1 MKRIKKFIPLTSDSA
16 FKILFSEYDEFVKYF
31 LETILETDVN
41 DIKFLDREQVK
52 EKINEHRMTL
62 DLLLLINEYIT
73 LDIEVNRSLFNYVME
88 KSLFYAIK
96 VFGSRIKE
104 GEKYKKS
111 FKFVQLNLNTRSNK
125 NSLPEE
131 RITIRNNSLDRDVTD
146 KFLMLAVDIEK
157 YCDLYYNY
165 GVREPKAKLYAMLGA
180 KSLRKLEN
188 IARSALPEKA
198 FEVFWRKYIYMCNDD
213 EIISEYDRELAE
225 QMVLRN
231 ELNGALE
238 EGKAIGIEEKNISM
252 VKKMLEKNYD
262 INEISELTG
271 LTIDKI
277 KEIESQE

>member
-1 MKRIKKFIPLTSDSA
+1 MKKRKIKKFIPLTSDSA

-41 DIKFLDREQVK
+41 DIKFLDSEQVK

-73 LDIEVNRSLFNYVME
+73 LDIEVNRSLFNYVIE

-96 VFGSRIKE
+96 VFGTRIKE
-104 GEKYKKS
+104 GEKYKKN

-125 NSLPEE
+125 KSLPEE
-131 RITIRNNSLDRDVTD
+131 RITIRNNSLDRDAEN

-180 KSLRKLEN
+180 KILKKLESV
-188 IARSALPEKA
+188 ARPALPNSCL
-198 FEVFWRKYIYMCNDD
+198 M
-213 EIISEYDRELAE
+213 
-225 QMVLRN
+225 
-231 ELNGALE
+231 
-238 EGKAIGIEEKNISM
+238 IG
-252 VKKMLEKNYD
+252 
-262 INEISELTG
+262 
-271 LTIDKI
+271 
-277 KEIESQE
+277 

>member
-1 MKRIKKFIPLTSDSA
+1 MKKRKIKNFIPLTSDSA

-73 LDIEVNRSLFNYVME
+73 LDIEVNRSLFNYVIE

-96 VFGSRIKE
+96 VFGTRIKE
-104 GEKYKKS
+104 GEKYKKNL
-111 FKFVQLNLNTRSNK
+111 KFVQLNLNTRSNK
-125 NSLPEE
+125 KSLPEE
-131 RITIRNNSLDRDVTD
+131 RITIRNNSLDRDAEN

-180 KSLRKLEN
+180 KSLKKLESV
-188 IARSALPEKA
+188 ARPALPNSCL
-198 FEVFWRKYIYMCNDD
+198 M
-213 EIISEYDRELAE
+213 
-225 QMVLRN
+225 
-231 ELNGALE
+231 
-238 EGKAIGIEEKNISM
+238 IG
-252 VKKMLEKNYD
+252 
-262 INEISELTG
+262 
-271 LTIDKI
+271 
-277 KEIESQE
+277 

>member
-1 MKRIKKFIPLTSDSA
+1 
-16 FKILFSEYDEFVKYF
+16 
-31 LETILETDVN
+31 
-41 DIKFLDREQVK
+41 
-52 EKINEHRMTL
+52 
-62 DLLLLINEYIT
+62 
-73 LDIEVNRSLFNYVME
+73 
-88 KSLFYAIK
+88 
-96 VFGSRIKE
+96 
-104 GEKYKKS
+104 
-111 FKFVQLNLNTRSNK
+111 
-125 NSLPEE
+125 
-131 RITIRNNSLDRDVTD
+131 
-146 KFLMLAVDIEK
+146 MLAVDIEE

-180 KSLRKLEN
+180 KNLRKLKN

-231 ELNGALE
+231 EVNGAL
-238 EGKAIGIEEKNISM
+238 EEKNISM